1 MNKVIILIIKGDG
14 GDKILEAQLMINNQ
28 KYFAQLRRYN
38 YQNKRLFNYKIN
50 KWR

>member
-1 MNKVIILIIKGDG
+1 MKIIKGEG
-14 GDKILEAQLMINNQ
+14 GDKRLEAQLMINNQ
-28 KYFAQLRRYN
+28 KYFARLRRYN